1 MCSAETA
8 YRLIVLGLAACGGAA
23 PEAASPEPAV
33 LSAPAAAEST
43 AEDATDAAES
53 LKTEYPLTIDNCGLT
68 YTYDAPPERGITM
81 NQASTEVMLVLGLA
95 DKMVGTAYMDDEIL
109 SSLAEAYNSVPV
121 LAEEYPSQEILFA
134 GEPDFVYGAYRSAFG
149 DEAAG
154 PREELMGLGI
164 NAYLSV
170 VSCEDEALR
179 PESAT
184 MATIYAEIKDIA
196 AIFGVPDR
204 GEALVAEMQA
214 RLEAVTETIGDD
226 AEPVKIFWYDSGT
239 DDVFAGAC
247 CGTPNEIIR
256 QVGAENIFADAEGNW
271 ATVSWEEVVDRDP
284 EAIVIIEADRSP
296 ADEKIE
302 LLTTNPV
309 YADITAVQNKRFIIV
324 PFSATTLGI
333 RNVAAIE
340 DVAKGLYPDK
350 FE

>member
-1 MCSAETA
+1 MNLSTFYLLKQDLVESLGGGVYERIGAADSKGVEIDFQAAPVNGMHMNAGYAYTDAQYTVKCNMCSAETA
-8 YRLIVLGLAACGGAA
+8 YRLIVLVLAACGGAA
-23 PEAASPEPAV
+23 SEAAQPEPAV

-43 AEDATDAAES
+43 AEAATDAAES

-109 SSLAEAYNSVPV
+109 PS
-121 LAEEYPSQEILFA
+121 LAEEYPSQEIL
-134 GEPDFVYGAYRSAFG
+134 
-149 DEAAG
+149 
-154 PREELMGLGI
+154 
-164 NAYLSV
+164 
-170 VSCEDEALR
+170 
-179 PESAT
+179 
-184 MATIYAEIKDIA
+184 
-196 AIFGVPDR
+196 
-204 GEALVAEMQA
+204 
-214 RLEAVTETIGDD
+214 
-226 AEPVKIFWYDSGT
+226 
-239 DDVFAGAC
+239 FAGAC

-284 EAIVIIEADRSP
+284 EAIVIIEADRST

-302 LLTTNPV
+302 LLTTNPA

-333 RNVAAIE
+333 RNVAAVE